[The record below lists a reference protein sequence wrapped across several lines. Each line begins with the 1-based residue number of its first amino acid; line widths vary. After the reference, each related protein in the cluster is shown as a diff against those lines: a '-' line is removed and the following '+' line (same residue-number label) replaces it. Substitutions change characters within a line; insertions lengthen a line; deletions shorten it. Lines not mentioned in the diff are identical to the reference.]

1 MRYRMLI
8 PSRETGKKRSTI
20 TNYMRLLKLDPIVQ
34 TGIRDG
40 FISMGH
46 GRALINC
53 ASPELQIK
61 FYKAIVKKG
70 LSVRATE
77 DLVRNT
83 KKTSSTTTINYQPA
97 YIKQAAE
104 DLEKLFETPV
114 SVSANSQGKGQLKI
128 GFDSQEKLHHIL
140 NQIKSGD

>member
-1 MRYRMLI
+1 
-8 PSRETGKKRSTI
+8 
-20 TNYMRLLKLDPIVQ
+20 MRLLKLDPIVQ

-77 DLVRNT
+77 DLVRNE
-83 KKTSSTTTINYQPA
+83 KNSTSSTTSNYQPA

-104 DLEKLFETPV
+104 DLERFFETPFQSLRIV
-114 SVSANSQGKGQLKI
+114 WVRANLKLDLTPKKNSSI
-128 GFDSQEKLHHIL
+128 F
-140 NQIKSGD
+140 